1 MAVASESKFSKS
13 SAQMASGS
21 MVVVLLAVSLVIL
34 AVLANSEVDVVYA
47 WKSYSSAD
55 LGSVAGDNS
64 FDNSS

>member
-34 AVLANSEVDVVYA
+34 AVLANSEGINLTTLRVTHR
-47 WKSYSSAD
+47 K
-55 LGSVAGDNS
+55 
-64 FDNSS
+64 NSSIY